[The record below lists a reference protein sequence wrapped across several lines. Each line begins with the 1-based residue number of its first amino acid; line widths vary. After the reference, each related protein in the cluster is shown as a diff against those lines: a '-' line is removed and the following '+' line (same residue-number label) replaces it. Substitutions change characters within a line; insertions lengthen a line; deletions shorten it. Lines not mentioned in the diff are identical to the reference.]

1 MVKNLPA
8 NVGDGGDLV
17 LKPGSGRSPGVGNGN
32 PTPVLLPRKFHGQK
46 SLADYNSRGRKSQT
60 QLSTRVSAHTHPH
73 THTQHLAW
81 RIMVCQVLREGGCG
95 EFLINRHKL
104 SFDQMNDLLY
114 DIAPNNTLYTESFIK
129 RVDLTLSIFSPIIIK
144 E

>member
-60 QLSTRVSAHTHPH
+60 QLSTRVSAHTHTH
-73 THTQHLAW
+73 THT
-81 RIMVCQVLREGGCG
+81 
-95 EFLINRHKL
+95 
-104 SFDQMNDLLY
+104 
-114 DIAPNNTLYTESFIK
+114 
-129 RVDLTLSIFSPIIIK
+129 TLSVENNGLSGLERRGMWRVPN
-144 E
+144 